1 MPVTDPISDMLTRI
15 RNAVM
20 SHHDS
25 VLIPHSKMKRSLLR
39 LMRDEGFI
47 SAVQTRRDGV
57 QADFEVTLRYYEDT
71 DESVI
76 TGLKRVSKP
85 GRRVYVGRSEI
96 PRYFGGRGVAFMSTS
111 KGVMT
116 ADQARRSGVGGEL
129 LFYVW

>member
-25 VLIPHSKMKRSLLR
+25 VAIPHSNMKRSLLR

-47 SAVQTRRDGV
+47 TNVTTNRDGV
-57 QADFEVTLRYYEDT
+57 KADFDVTLRYYDA

-85 GRRVYVGRSEI
+85 GRRIFVGKNEI
-96 PRYFGGRGVAFMSTS
+96 PRYYGGRGVAFMSTS

-116 ADQARRSGVGGEL
+116 SDQARRSGVGGEL

>member
-20 SHHDS
+20 SHHETVS
-25 VLIPHSKMKRSLLR
+25 IPHSRMKRSLLR
-39 LMRDEGFI
+39 ILRDEGFI
-47 SAVQTRRDGV
+47 ENVQTHRDGAK
-57 QADFEVTLRYYEDT
+57 ADFEVKLRYYED

-76 TGLKRVSKP
+76 TGLKRISKP
-85 GRRVYVGRSEI
+85 GRRVYVGKNEI
-96 PRYFGGRGVAFMSTS
+96 PRYFGGRGVALLSTS

-116 ADQARRSGVGGEL
+116 SDQARRSGVGGEL